1 MRTELLG
8 LELTRALEILSGEGV
23 EPQVTVTAA
32 PKKADRE
39 GVLRVVFA
47 ADDGKRLIVSRF
59 VDPVSEA
66 GAKE

>member
-8 LELTRALEILSGEGV
+8 LELTKVLEMLSGEGIQ
-23 EPQVTVTAA
+23 PQVTVTAA

-47 ADDGKRLIVSRF
+47 SDDGRRLIVSRF
-59 VDPVSEA
+59 VDPVAEA
-66 GAKE
+66 EAKA